1 MLQRFRDHSAA
12 ARLRTMMAQADSRA
26 SWIRAAHELDIL
38 EGNDAWREKDDSDW
52 FNAALLR
59 ENVQELDRLRAT
71 GDPLALE
78 ALLTES
84 VYRHLSDISSPSLYE
99 QTHTGETRRVIGDW
113 LEACVRAIEWLR
125 DADTPGLSR
134 ALRRERFI
142 RADANFGDTG
152 LLLSGGGA
160 WGLYHLGVV
169 KALSQAALLPEVICG
184 SSMGAIIAAG
194 VCTRTAQEL
203 NALFTNPA
211 SIHRTAVQLL
221 NPLGM
226 MREKTLLSPHQ
237 LREHVE
243 ANVGMYTFRE
253 AWERT
258 GRVLNVSISPTRARQ
273 KPRVLSYRTAPDVLI
288 ADATVASCSIPG
300 LFPPVTLRA
309 RNMRGEIVPYV
320 PTEKWVDGSMRGD
333 LPMQRLARLHNVNHF
348 IVSQANPFVL
358 PFVVHRHHG
367 PLRRGT
373 RLMGALVRAQ
383 MAAVLDETRQRFHS
397 DTIRPWLDTAHAL
410 TGQHYGGDIT
420 IHPRVPPAKYAQVMA
435 NPTLHELHQ
444 YILDG
449 ERATWPRLPVI
460 RDQTHI
466 SRSLKDAVHVL
477 RDT

>member
-1 MLQRFRDHSAA
+1 MLQRFRDRSAA

-26 SWIRAAHELDIL
+26 AWFSAAHELDVL
-38 EGNDAWREKDDSDW
+38 EGNDAWRERDDSDW
-52 FNAALLR
+52 FNATLLR
-59 ENVQELDRLRAT
+59 DNAHELERLRAA

-84 VYRHLSDISSPSLYE
+84 LYRHLSDISSTTLYE

-113 LEACVRAIEWLR
+113 LDACVAAIEWLR
-125 DADTPGLSR
+125 DAELPGLSR
-134 ALRRERFI
+134 ALRREKFI

-169 KALSQAALLPEVICG
+169 KALLQTNLLPEVICG

-194 VCTRTAQEL
+194 VCTRNMQEL
-203 NALFTNPA
+203 NELFTNPA

-221 NPLGM
+221 DPRGM
-226 MREKTLLSPHQ
+226 IREKTLLSPDQ

-300 LFPPVTLRA
+300 LFPAVTLRA

-367 PLRRGT
+367 PVRRGT

-397 DTIRPWLDTAHAL
+397 DSLRPWLDTAHAL

-420 IHPRVPPAKYAQVMA
+420 IHPRVPPAKYIQVMA
-435 NPTLHELHQ
+435 NPSLHELHQ
-444 YILDG
+444 YILGG
-449 ERATWPRLPVI
+449 ERATWPRLPAI
-460 RDQTHI
+460 RDQTRI
-466 SRSLKDAVHVL
+466 SRTLKDAVHML
-477 RDT
+477 RDA

>member
-1 MLQRFRDHSAA
+1 MLQRFRDRSAA

-26 SWIRAAHELDIL
+26 AWFSAAHELDVL
-38 EGNDAWREKDDSDW
+38 EGNDAWRERDDSDW
-52 FNAALLR
+52 FNATLLR
-59 ENVQELDRLRAT
+59 DNAHELERLRAA

-84 VYRHLSDISSPSLYE
+84 LYRHLSDISSTTLYE

-113 LEACVRAIEWLR
+113 LDACVAAIEWLR
-125 DADTPGLSR
+125 DAELPGLSR
-134 ALRRERFI
+134 ALRREKFI

-169 KALSQAALLPEVICG
+169 KALLQTNLLPEVICG

-194 VCTRTAQEL
+194 VCTRNTQEL
-203 NALFTNPA
+203 NELFTNPA

-221 NPLGM
+221 DPRGM
-226 MREKTLLSPHQ
+226 IREKTLLSPHQ

-300 LFPPVTLRA
+300 LFPAVTLRA

-367 PLRRGT
+367 PVRRGT

-383 MAAVLDETRQRFHS
+383 MAAVLNETRQRFHS
-397 DTIRPWLDTAHAL
+397 DTLRPWLDTAHAL

-420 IHPRVPPAKYAQVMA
+420 IHPRVPPAKYIQVMA
-435 NPTLHELHQ
+435 NPSLHELHQ
-444 YILDG
+444 YILGG
-449 ERATWPRLPVI
+449 ERATWPRLPAI
-460 RDQTHI
+460 RDQTRI
-466 SRSLKDAVHVL
+466 SRTLKDAVHML